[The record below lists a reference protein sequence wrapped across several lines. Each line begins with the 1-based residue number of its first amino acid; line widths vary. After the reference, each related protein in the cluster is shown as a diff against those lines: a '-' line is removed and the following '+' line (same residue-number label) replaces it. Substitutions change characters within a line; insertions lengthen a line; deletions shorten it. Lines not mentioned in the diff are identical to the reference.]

1 MAYANKYRGIVFV
14 EGRIPNAKILSTRVD
29 VDLSFKIGAQLKNLY
44 DVKDRMVECAK
55 KHGANAV
62 LDFEYGQK
70 SRLFAIDDIAFW
82 GKGILAIL
90 PKEEYDKINE
100 I

>member
-1 MAYANKYRGIVFV
+1 
-14 EGRIPNAKILSTRVD
+14 
-29 VDLSFKIGAQLKNLY
+29 
-44 DVKDRMVECAK
+44 MVECAK